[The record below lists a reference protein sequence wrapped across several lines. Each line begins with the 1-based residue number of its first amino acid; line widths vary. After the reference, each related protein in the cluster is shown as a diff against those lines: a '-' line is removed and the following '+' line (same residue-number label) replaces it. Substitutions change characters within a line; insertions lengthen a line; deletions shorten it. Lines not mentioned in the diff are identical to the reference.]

1 MSDLKHRDCLLLMP
15 SKKLAHRKHLTT
27 LLEWNLSD
35 TVIVNTEQ
43 RCFREERRR
52 VRKGGNME
60 VNRMPPFWQMLQ
72 KAESTANW
80 KLCLLEYGIRWV

>member
-1 MSDLKHRDCLLLMP
+1 MSNLKHSECLLLMP

-43 RCFREERRR
+43 RCVREERRR

-72 KAESTANW
+72 KAESTAN
-80 KLCLLEYGIRWV
+80 

>member
-1 MSDLKHRDCLLLMP
+1 MSNLKHRECLLLMP

-43 RCFREERRR
+43 RCVREERRR

-60 VNRMPPFWQMLQ
+60 VNRMPSFCQMLQ
-72 KAESTANW
+72 KAESTAN
-80 KLCLLEYGIRWV
+80 